1 MPPPVIRSWNSAAKG
16 ARAFYIMGSAE
27 IISFDTTF
35 RRAEEAARST
45 SAAPMRSDLV
55 EQASK
60 IIPHPPLLI
69 NVVSQ
74 RVRQLNQGRPPLV
87 DLTGRRRYGQADI
100 ALQEIIEGKIVVEN
114 GHAVEANADPKEGR
128 RRK

>member
-1 MPPPVIRSWNSAAKG
+1 
-16 ARAFYIMGSAE
+16 
-27 IISFDTTF
+27 
-35 RRAEEAARST
+35 
-45 SAAPMRSDLV
+45 MRSDLV

-60 IIPHPPLLI
+60 IIPHPPMLI

-100 ALQEIIEGKIVVEN
+100 ALQEIIEGKIVVTN
-114 GHAVEANADPKEGR
+114 GGIAEAGEEPAKKGR